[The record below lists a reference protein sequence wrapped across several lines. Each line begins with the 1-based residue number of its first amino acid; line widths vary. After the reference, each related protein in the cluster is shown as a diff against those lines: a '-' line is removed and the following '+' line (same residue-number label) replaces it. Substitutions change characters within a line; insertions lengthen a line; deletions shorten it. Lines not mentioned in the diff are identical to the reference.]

1 MKYGKRKRFKS
12 VMSTIP
18 SPRQFSHNVKELYFK
33 YRDKK
38 LQNKKPE
45 HFLCSGLDISFN
57 NFYYPLL
64 ISEHK

>member
-1 MKYGKRKRFKS
+1 MVNEKDLSLSCLPFHHPG
-12 VMSTIP
+12 IL
-18 SPRQFSHNVKELYFK
+18 FSHNVKELYFK

-57 NFYYPLL
+57 NFLL
-64 ISEHK
+64 SFIDIRT